1 MLLRSAEAGTLGVKE
16 QIFWNFYRHWKLKLT
31 SDIISDE
38 QVQKQN
44 SLKFPL
50 IALKMQIVWLLWLRV
65 RITWP
70 LLKLKYYNA
79 TEIQKVLQ
87 FMKHLL
93 KAF

>member
-1 MLLRSAEAGTLGVKE
+1 MNRYKTL
-16 QIFWNFYRHWKLKLT
+16 
-31 SDIISDE
+31 
-38 QVQKQN
+38 QN

-50 IALKMQIVWLLWLRV
+50 IALKIQNRLASVITELRNNMATTEAQV
-65 RITWP
+65 
-70 LLKLKYYNA
+70 LSNA